1 MTTDGVFGVEV
12 YPFPF
17 PFTASGV
24 TGVTGGTSVACVR
37 CVMGCAGGTGCFMTW
52 NIVGRLKLV
61 GCCRFLRS
69 IVFIFLFLCCFRVV
83 LI

>member
-24 TGVTGGTSVACVR
+24 TGGTSVACVR
-37 CVMGCAGGTGCFMTW
+37 CVMGCAGGTG
-52 NIVGRLKLV
+52 V
-61 GCCRFLRS
+61 S
-69 IVFIFLFLCCFRVV
+69 
-83 LI
+83 